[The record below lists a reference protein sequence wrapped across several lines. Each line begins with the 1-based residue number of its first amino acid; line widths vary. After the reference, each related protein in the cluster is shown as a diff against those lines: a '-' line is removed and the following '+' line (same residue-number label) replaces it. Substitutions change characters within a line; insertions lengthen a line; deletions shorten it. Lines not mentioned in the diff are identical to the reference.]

1 GAIMIYGNSSLQ
13 KRLALPEVM
22 FFVLGK
28 IVVFSGLG
36 FLVWLLG
43 QEFQEYLPLI
53 FPWVRKVV
61 GPILVFIGIY
71 LAGFFKMRWTISL
84 GKIPDRFIKKG
95 KLGAFF
101 MGFSFS
107 LGFCPT
113 MFILFFVTLMPMVL
127 STSYGAILPSI

>member
-1 GAIMIYGNSSLQ
+1 MYQIFSEISNFLSKPFMNIFFTVEGIPLLAALLLGLVGALVPCQFTGNLGAIMIYGNSSLQ

-53 FPWVRKVV
+53 FPW
-61 GPILVFIGIY
+61 
-71 LAGFFKMRWTISL
+71 
-84 GKIPDRFIKKG
+84 
-95 KLGAFF
+95 
-101 MGFSFS
+101 
-107 LGFCPT
+107 
-113 MFILFFVTLMPMVL
+113 
-127 STSYGAILPSI
+127 